1 MIGRVNLKRQPRKL
15 YAKDGLAALIGR
27 FDGRDTSRAGLDFPW
42 TGPVSSPFH
51 PPLLSPSFVLFARSS
66 RVSFFPNKS
75 PPNFLVSNHL
85 SRRRIT
91 ISIDLSKTRI
101 FFLKDKR
108 EEDIRNRNERKNRWT
123 DKVFISEE
131 IGRKRERRG
140 KAMKSGRRE
149 RERGRDEYKYKSVM
163 EYREKW
169 RGEKRLAAT

>member
-75 PPNFLVSNHL
+75 PSNFLVSNHL

-123 DKVFISEE
+123 DKVFISEK
-131 IGRKRERRG
+131 IGSEKGEEKRWNLEG
-140 KAMKSGRRE
+140 E

>member
-75 PPNFLVSNHL
+75 PSNFLVSNHL
-85 SRRRIT
+85 SRRRT

-140 KAMKSGRRE
+140 KAAISSEIWKERE
-149 RERGRDEYKYKSVM
+149 RE
-163 EYREKW
+163 
-169 RGEKRLAAT
+169 GETSININP

>member
-75 PPNFLVSNHL
+75 PSNFLVSNHL

-140 KAMKSGRRE
+140 KGDEIWKERE
-149 RERGRDEYKYKSVM
+149 RE
-163 EYREKW
+163 
-169 RGEKRLAAT
+169 GETSININP